1 MILRLALFIL
11 TYALAGGVALVLGAR
26 LLEEPIMKYKRRAL
40 GRKNLRALEACDE
53 ICAIC
58 DKPIDVQVDLFDKT
72 LGWHHKYCRQK
83 LLE

>member
-11 TYALAGGVALVLGAR
+11 AYALAGSAALVLGAR
-26 LLEEPIMKYKRRAL
+26 LLKEPIAKYKRRAL
-40 GRKNLRALEACDE
+40 GRKNLRALEARDE

-58 DKPIDVQVDLFDKT
+58 DESIDVQVDLFDKT
-72 LGWHHKYCRQK
+72 LGWHHKRCRQQ